1 MSFKFIIYSTPTCP
15 YCNMSKDLITEQG
28 MEYTETSLDT
38 QEAID
43 DFKKTT
49 GHKTVPQIYLDT
61 DQQEYIGG
69 YDDVEKFLLEMVDWR
84 RKQTIMGS
92 VGFSAPAAAPSK
104 TVRVDQHKDGSTTVS
119 EEDVIKGYDISI
131 TEKKEMK
138 DITPE
143 KNDDR

>member
-1 MSFKFIIYSTPTCP
+1 MSFKFIVFSTPTCP
-15 YCNMSKDLITEQG
+15 YCNMAKDLITEQG

-69 YDDVEKFLLEMVDWR
+69 YEMWR
-84 RKQTIMGS
+84 SFCWKWWIG
-92 VGFSAPAAAPSK
+92 
-104 TVRVDQHKDGSTTVS
+104 
-119 EEDVIKGYDISI
+119 EE
-131 TEKKEMK
+131 
-138 DITPE
+138 
-143 KNDDR
+143 NRR

>member
-1 MSFKFIIYSTPTCP
+1 MFKFRVFSTPTCP
-15 YCNMSKDLITEQG
+15 YCDMAKDLITEQG

-69 YDDVEKFLLEMVDWR
+69 YEDVEKFLLSALDWR
-84 RKQTIMGS
+84 RKQAVMGS
-92 VGFSAPAAAPSK
+92 SGFGTEAAAPAK
-104 TVRVDQHKDGSTTVS
+104 TIHVHQGKDGTTTIK
-119 EEDVIKGYDISI
+119 EEDSVRGYNISI
-131 TEKKEMK
+131 TEKEEMK

>member
-1 MSFKFIIYSTPTCP
+1 MA
-15 YCNMSKDLITEQG
+15 KDLITEQG

-43 DFKKTT
+43 DFKKKT

-84 RKQTIMGS
+84 RKQMLMNSG
-92 VGFSAPAAAPSK
+92 GFGTAATFPNK

>member
-1 MSFKFIIYSTPTCP
+1 MSFKFIVYSTPACP
-15 YCNMSKDLITEQG
+15 YCDMAKDLITEQG

-43 DFKKTT
+43 DFKKKT

-84 RKQTIMGS
+84 RKQMLMNSG
-92 VGFSAPAAAPSK
+92 GFGTAATFPNK

>member
-1 MSFKFIIYSTPTCP
+1 MFKFRVFSTPKCP
-15 YCNMSKDLITEQG
+15 YCDMAKDLITEQE

-69 YDDVEKFLLEMVDWR
+69 FEDLEQFLLSALDWR
-84 RKQTIMGS
+84 RKQAMMGGS
-92 VGFSAPAAAPSK
+92 GFGAEAAAPAK
-104 TVRVDQHKDGSTTVS
+104 TIHVHQGKDGTTTIK
-119 EEDVIKGYDISI
+119 EEDSVRGYNISI
-131 TEKKEMK
+131 TEKEEMK